1 MTKSPIYIP
10 DSEVYLKM
18 GKMLLLLNQL
28 SLSTKKLP
36 ILTLEK
42 ISIFEFLIKHPDF
55 LNRILYLKD
64 KELIDLSNSEKYSIE
79 ALFPD
84 KGPLFDFSSIKILL
98 NLLIGY
104 GFVDIVIKKDFEINY
119 FITDLGQEYAKNL
132 ETEYFKR
139 VNRILE
145 NMKPIKS
152 LSYSNINKLIEPYLK
167 YGIKD

>member
-10 DSEVYLKM
+10 DLEVYLKL
-18 GKMLLLLNQL
+18 GKMLLLLDEL
-28 SLSTKKLP
+28 SLSSKKTP

-42 ISIFEFLIKHPDF
+42 ISIFDFLTKHPDL

-64 KELIDLSNSEKYSIE
+64 KELIDLNNSEKYSIE

-84 KGPLFDFSSIKILL
+84 KGPLFDFSNIKILL

-104 GFVDIVIKKDFEINY
+104 GFVDIVVKKDFEINY
-119 FITDLGQEYAKNL
+119 FITELGQEHAQNL
-132 ETEYFKR
+132 ETQYFKR
-139 VNRILE
+139 LNRILKS
-145 NMKPIKS
+145 MKPIKS
-152 LSYSNINKLIEPYLK
+152 LSYSKINKLIEPYLR